1 MAMTFNFSQS
11 SLKQFIRAVRASK
24 TIADERAVIQKES
37 AAIRA
42 SFREESA
49 DSSIRRNN
57 VAKLLYLF
65 TLGERTHFGQ
75 IECLKLLASPR
86 FADKRLGYL
95 GTMLLLDENQEV
107 LTLVTNSLKND
118 LNHSNQYV
126 VGLALCTLGN
136 IASTEMARDLFQEI
150 EGLLSTANPY
160 IRKKAALCA
169 MRIIRKVPDLQ
180 EHFIEKTK
188 LLLQDRNHGVLLC
201 GLTLIVDLCV
211 HDPELIEQFK
221 TYTPVLVKQL
231 KALTTAGYAPEH
243 DVTGITDP
251 FLQVK
256 ILQLLRVMGKG
267 DSGVSEQINDILAQ
281 VATNTDSSKNVG
293 NSILYEAVLTIL
305 DIEADSG
312 LRVLG
317 INILGKFLSNKDNN
331 IRYVALNTLIK
342 VVNLEPNAVQRHR
355 NTILDCL
362 RDPDISIRRRALD
375 LSFTLINESNIRVL
389 VRELLA
395 FLEVANNEFKPAM
408 TTQICLAAEKYA
420 PNKRWHIDTVL
431 RVLKLAGNF
440 VKEQILSS
448 FIRLIATSAP
458 DLQTYSVQKL
468 YSALRTDITQEAL
481 TLAGAWVIGE
491 YGDLLLKGGA
501 YEDEEAVQE
510 VKESDV
516 VDLLTGILDSAYVNH
531 VIHEYIMT
539 SLMKLTTR
547 ITDASQVERV
557 RRVLTSSA
565 DSLDVEIQQR
575 SVEYGNLFGYDGV
588 RRGVLEKMPPP
599 EARTEDRALSEP
611 ASGGGKKAK
620 GKVPTPKPK
629 SGADDLLDLFNDD
642 APASLAQPASQANG
656 AADILDLFA
665 GSGGAPAQP
674 QAQQTTSSVNNI
686 LDLFG
691 PGPTAA
697 PTASG
702 PSSSSLLSDMGSPVS
717 NAAPPAAVPSGI
729 TVYNKSD
736 LHITLS
742 LQRNADGLVAILAR
756 FKNTS
761 FTDSKQGISLQAAV
775 PKSQKLQLMPI
786 NTTELPPQGEA
797 TQQMRVQGSQ
807 KPPLRLRLRI
817 AHSTGGNQVTDQVD
831 WSEPA

>member
-1 MAMTFNFSQS
+1 
-11 SLKQFIRAVRASK
+11 
-24 TIADERAVIQKES
+24 
-37 AAIRA
+37 
-42 SFREESA
+42 
-49 DSSIRRNN
+49 
-57 VAKLLYLF
+57 
-65 TLGERTHFGQ
+65 
-75 IECLKLLASPR
+75 
-86 FADKRLGYL
+86 
-95 GTMLLLDENQEV
+95 
-107 LTLVTNSLKND
+107 
-118 LNHSNQYV
+118 
-126 VGLALCTLGN
+126 
-136 IASTEMARDLFQEI
+136 MARDLFLEI

-180 EHFIEKTK
+180 EHFIDKTK

-201 GLTLIVDLCV
+201 GLTLIIDLCI
-211 HDPELIEQFK
+211 HDPDLVDQFK
-221 TYTPVLVKQL
+221 QYTPVLVKQL

-267 DSGVSEQINDILAQ
+267 DSGVAEQINDILAQ

-375 LSFTLINESNIRVL
+375 LSFTLINETNIRVL

-408 TTQICLAAEKYA
+408 TTQICLAADKYA

-431 RVLKLAGNF
+431 RVLKLAGNY

-481 TLAGAWVIGE
+481 TMAGAWVIGE
-491 YGDLLLKGGA
+491 YGDLLMKGGA
-501 YEDEEAVQE
+501 YEEEELVQD
-510 VKESDV
+510 VKQSDI
-516 VDLLTGILDSAYVNH
+516 VDLLTGILDSAYVNN

-547 ITDASQVERV
+547 ITDASQIERV
-557 RRVLTSSA
+557 RRVLTSSS

-599 EARTEDRALSEP
+599 EARSDDRVLSDAGP
-611 ASGGGKKAK
+611 GSKKSK
-620 GKVPTPKPK
+620 SKIPPPKAK

-642 APASLAQPASQANG
+642 TQATPAPPSQANG
-656 AADILDLFA
+656 HSDILDLFGS
-665 GSGGAPAQP
+665 GSGGAPQQAQAQP
-674 QAQQTTSSVNNI
+674 AASSVNNI

-691 PGPTAA
+691 SSGGASAA
-697 PTASG
+697 PSTGA
-702 PSSSSLLSDMGSPVS
+702 PSSSSLLGDMGGLVS
-717 NAAPPAAVPSGI
+717 NATPAPAPSGH
-729 TVYNKSD
+729 TVYNKHD
-736 LHITLS
+736 LLITLS
-742 LQRNADGLVAILAR
+742 LQRNADGFVAIVAR
-756 FKNTS
+756 FQNNSLTEHKT
-761 FTDSKQGISLQAAV
+761 GISLQAAV

-786 NTTELPPQGEA
+786 TSTELPPQGVA

-817 AHSTGGNQVTDQVD
+817 AHNQVTDQVD